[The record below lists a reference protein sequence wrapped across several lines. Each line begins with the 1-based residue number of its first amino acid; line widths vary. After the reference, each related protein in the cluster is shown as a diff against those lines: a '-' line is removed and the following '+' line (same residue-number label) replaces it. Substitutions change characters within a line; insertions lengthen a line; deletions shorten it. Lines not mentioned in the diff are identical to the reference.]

1 MEFLNLKMLPT
12 ASGSQQLGVRQRET
26 DPPRPQH
33 GLGQQSVLDR
43 FPGNICAC
51 ATKEPWFNC

>member
-1 MEFLNLKMLPT
+1 MEFLNIKMLPT

-51 ATKEPWFNC
+51 ATKEP